1 MKKIIMS
8 AVILLGI
15 AALLA
20 SCTANANG
28 NESESGG
35 IVKQAE
41 TMIKDVVD
49 GARGVVD
56 GARDIVDGARERFE
70 DMSEW
75 ATHDG
80 DDYIIGKDHHGHRPI
95 DRSRLFPN
103 GK

>member
-1 MKKIIMS
+1 MKKIIIS
-8 AVILLGI
+8 AAVLLCTC
-15 AALLA
+15 ALLA
-20 SCTANANG
+20 SCTANGGNG
-28 NESESGG
+28 ESESATAA
-35 IVKQAE
+35 KKAE

-49 GARGVVD
+49 S
-56 GARDIVDGARERFE
+56 ARERLE

-80 DDYIIGKDHHGHRPI
+80 NDFVIGKNHHAHRPI